1 MKVDIQSYEPMGNQ
15 VLLRLEIKGT
25 TESGIIMNKKQ
36 ADKWMEVVKVGDGV
50 KTISVGD
57 LAIMGE
63 PRGMAHMNFGDESYI
78 QVAEFDIIG
87 KVPIGAKAKNQ
98 LQLNMT

>member
-1 MKVDIQSYEPMGNQ
+1 MNVIIDDYEPMGNQ

-50 KTISVGD
+50 NTISVGD

-87 KVPIGAKAKNQ
+87 KVPIGNQTENQ